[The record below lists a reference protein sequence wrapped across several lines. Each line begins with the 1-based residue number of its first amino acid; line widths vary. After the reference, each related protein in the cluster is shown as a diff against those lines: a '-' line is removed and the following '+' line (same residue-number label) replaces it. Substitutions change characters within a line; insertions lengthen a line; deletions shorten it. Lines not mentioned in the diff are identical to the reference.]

1 MTPHHPAFPKQGDNG
16 CFRIMIRSFQGK
28 SPQIAP
34 SVWIDPT
41 AVLIGDVTIGER
53 SSIWPNAVL
62 RGDVHKITIGE
73 ETNIQDGSV
82 LHVEE
87 NLFSLTIGNRVTVGH
102 SVCLHGCVVED
113 DSLIGIGAIVLNG
126 ARIGAGS
133 VIAAGALVPEGM
145 DIPPG
150 SLAMGVPAKV
160 RRSVSPEEQER
171 FRLNAQHY
179 VDLRAKY
186 LDGQSNA

>member
-1 MTPHHPAFPKQGDNG
+1 
-16 CFRIMIRSFQGK
+16 MIRSFQGT
-28 SPQIAP
+28 SPRIAATA
-34 SVWIDPT
+34 WIDPQS
-41 AVLIGDVTIGER
+41 AVIGDVTIGER
-53 SSIWPNAVL
+53 SSVWPNAVL
-62 RGDVHKITIGE
+62 RGDVNKIVIGD

-87 NLFSLTIGNRVTVGH
+87 ARFELHVGNRVTVGH

-126 ARIGAGS
+126 ARIGKGS

-145 DIPPG
+145 EIPPF

-160 RRSVSPEEQER
+160 RRAVSPEEQER
-171 FRLNAQHY
+171 FRVNAQHY
-179 VDLRAKY
+179 VELGEKY
-186 LDGQSNA
+186 RNE